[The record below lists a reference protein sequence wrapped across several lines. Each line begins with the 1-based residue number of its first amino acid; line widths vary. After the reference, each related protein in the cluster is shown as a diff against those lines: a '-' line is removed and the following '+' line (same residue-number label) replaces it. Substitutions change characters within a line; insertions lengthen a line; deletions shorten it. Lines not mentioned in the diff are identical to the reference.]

1 MSGIDVDD
9 RALRALFQGVLD
21 ACDEL
26 PAIAARV
33 EAETLGH
40 LILGAQANIYNTTPG
55 AYDRTED
62 YLRSLDAKARAT
74 RTDIRVTVS
83 SDSPY
88 ASLIEYGRDGVDPTQ
103 LQAQA
108 EAQADPSQPFTVG
121 RSGQAWWLPGPV
133 ITGAQVFAARRMQD
147 LFSKQLPLALRRR
160 S

>member
-55 AYDRTED
+55 AYDRTQD

-74 RTDIRVTVS
+74 RTGIRVTVS

-133 ITGAQVFAARRMQD
+133 ITGAQVFASRRMQD

>member
-55 AYDRTED
+55 AYERTED

-74 RTDIRVTVS
+74 RTGIRVTVS

-108 EAQADPSQPFTVG
+108 EAQADPSQPFIVG

-133 ITGAQVFAARRMQD
+133 ITGAQVFASRLMQD
-147 LFSKQLPLALRRR
+147 LFSKELQLALRRR

>member
-55 AYDRTED
+55 AYDRTQD

-74 RTDIRVTVS
+74 RTGIRVTVS

-133 ITGAQVFAARRMQD
+133 ITDAQVFASRRMQD
-147 LFSKQLPLALRRR
+147 LFSKELPLALRRR

>member
-55 AYDRTED
+55 AYERTED

-74 RTDIRVTVS
+74 RTGIRVTVS

-88 ASLIEYGRDGVDPTQ
+88 ASLIEYGRDGLDPTQ

-133 ITGAQVFAARRMQD
+133 ITGAQVFASRRMQD
-147 LFSKQLPLALRRR
+147 LFSKELPLALRRR

>member
-55 AYDRTED
+55 AYERTED

-74 RTDIRVTVS
+74 RTGIRVTVS

-133 ITGAQVFAARRMQD
+133 ITGAQVFASRRMQD
-147 LFSKQLPLALRRR
+147 LFSKELPLALRRR

>member
-55 AYDRTED
+55 AYDRTQD

-74 RTDIRVTVS
+74 RTGIRVTVS

-133 ITGAQVFAARRMQD
+133 ITDAQVFASRRMQD

>member
-1 MSGIDVDD
+1 MSSINVDD

-26 PAIAARV
+26 PVIAARV

-55 AYDRTED
+55 AYERTQD
-62 YLRSLDAKARAT
+62 YLRSLNARARAT
-74 RTDIRVTVS
+74 RTGIRVTVS

-88 ASLIEYGRDGVDPTQ
+88 ASAIEYGRDAVDPAQ
-103 LQAQA
+103 LQARA
-108 EAQADPSQPFTVG
+108 EARPDPSRPFTVG
-121 RSGQAWWLPGPV
+121 RSGQAWWLPGPI
-133 ITGAQVFAARRMQD
+133 ITGAQVFAARRMEE
-147 LFSKQLPLALRRR
+147 LLCKSIRMRG

>member
-1 MSGIDVDD
+1 VSSINVDD

-26 PAIAARV
+26 PVIAARV

-55 AYDRTED
+55 AYDRTQD
-62 YLRSLDAKARAT
+62 YLRSLNARARAT
-74 RTDIRVTVS
+74 RTGIRVTVS

-88 ASLIEYGRDGVDPTQ
+88 ASAIEYGRDAVDPAQ
-103 LQAQA
+103 LQARA
-108 EAQADPSQPFTVG
+108 EARPDPSRPFTVG
-121 RSGQAWWLPGPV
+121 RSGQAWWLPGPI
-133 ITGAQVFAARRMQD
+133 ITGAQVFAARRMEE
-147 LFSKQLPLALRRR
+147 LLCKSIRMRG